1 MVSMK
6 TVTAVLALLVLT
18 AGCSAG
24 DSETSEPASGP
35 AESSD
40 PEAAPPVDSG
50 PPAARDIATL
60 DGIAYASLSGD
71 AASGKS
77 AFMQCR
83 TCHVVDPGM
92 NRVGPS
98 LAGIVGR
105 KAGSVA
111 GFKYTEANSDSGI
124 TWTEEKLFQ
133 FLEKPQRV
141 IPKTKMIFAGMPDA
155 QKRADVI
162 AYLKNPS

>member
-24 DSETSEPASGP
+24 DSETSEPASGL
-35 AESSD
+35 AESAD

-50 PPAARDIATL
+50 PPAAHDIATL

-98 LAGIVGR
+98 LANIVGR